1 MKSLVVNQLLTK
13 IKIFDSIKS
22 SSEPKAE
29 QKLRKESD
37 TMLMLEERYVTM
49 LAKFKELYSRGIVT
63 FEEWKE
69 IEKEYNIQTRDGFLL
84 SEVLEWDFEGV
95 VGERLVLIIKNIF
108 EGLKITFE
116 ETLGKIIV
124 DVYYD
129 GLSLIE
135 FIPNAPRGIVDSDI
149 NSIEVYLLQFGYWIP
164 AKWELYKEIE
174 VKWDF
179 ILNLEAGVDG
189 ATSVRIIGPK
199 IL

>member
-1 MKSLVVNQLLTK
+1 
-13 IKIFDSIKS
+13 
-22 SSEPKAE
+22 
-29 QKLRKESD
+29 
-37 TMLMLEERYVTM
+37 LMLEERYLEM
-49 LAKFKELYSRGIVT
+49 LVKFKELYSRGIVT

-95 VGERLVLIIKNIF
+95 VGERLVLVIKNIF

-124 DVYYD
+124 DIYYD

-149 NSIEVYLLQFGYWIP
+149 NSIEVYLL
-164 AKWELYKEIE
+164 
-174 VKWDF
+174 
-179 ILNLEAGVDG
+179 
-189 ATSVRIIGPK
+189 
-199 IL
+199 

>member
-1 MKSLVVNQLLTK
+1 
-13 IKIFDSIKS
+13 
-22 SSEPKAE
+22 
-29 QKLRKESD
+29 
-37 TMLMLEERYVTM
+37 MLMLEERYLEM
-49 LAKFKELYSRGIVT
+49 LAKLKELYSRGIVT

-69 IEKEYNIQTRDGFLL
+69 IEKEYNIQTRDGFRLT
-84 SEVLEWDFEGV
+84 EIAEWDFEGV
-95 VGERLVLIIKNIF
+95 VGERLVLVIKNIF

-124 DVYYD
+124 DIYYD

-135 FIPNAPRGIVDSDI
+135 FIPNAPRGIVDSDV

-189 ATSVRIIGPK
+189 ATSVKIIGPK